1 MPFLRVQALE
11 LPIHLGCAD
20 DERAATQLIRIDLE
34 LSFSAAP
41 AACRTDQ
48 LADSVDYG
56 SLAEMLRATAAARPY
71 RMLEH
76 FAAIALGAVR
86 ERVDRS
92 IGLAIVVTKY
102 PPIEGLAGGVSFTIE
117 DPADR

>member
-11 LPIHLGCAD
+11 VPVHLGCLD
-20 DERAATQLIRIDLE
+20 DERAATQLIRIDVE
-34 LSFSAAP
+34 ISFPTAP
-41 AACRTDQ
+41 EACRTDQ
-48 LADSVDYG
+48 LADSVNYDTI
-56 SLAEMLRATAAARPY
+56 AAVLRATAADRPY

-76 FAAIALGAVR
+76 FAAVVLGAVR
-86 ERVDRS
+86 QRVDRS

-102 PPIEGLAGGVSFTIE
+102 PAIEGLTGGVSFTIE